1 AAPTPPSAPRPG
13 AAQPP
18 RPATAP
24 ATAPGTAPRT
34 AARHRADAARRTAP
48 GHRADALPAPRRR
61 RPNARDLAAAPAHA
75 IRSPRHRSGNQPN
88 GWPQPGA
95 SPLPTLSHARR
106 PPIFAPLRADP
117 GIKPPVSRAH
127 DDRGEVRPL
136 SRWSQSP
143 AAERGTAHG
152 GALPDPGGRGLRQ
165 DEDVGPPDRPPDPR
179 EGGAPSRIV

>member
-1 AAPTPPSAPRPG
+1 QLPHAPPLRALPGPPTPRPRDGGRSTEAEAKPPG
-13 AAQPP
+13 
-18 RPATAP
+18 
-24 ATAPGTAPRT
+24 G
-34 AARHRADAARRTAP
+34 
-48 GHRADALPAPRRR
+48 ADALTARHPPPSGTFSVATSGTFSIAIDAP
-61 RPNARDLAAAPAHA
+61 
-75 IRSPRHRSGNQPN
+75 
-88 GWPQPGA
+88 
-95 SPLPTLSHARR
+95 LSHARR

-179 EGGAPSRIV
+179 EGG